1 MQLGD
6 VKNTFADIE
15 KSKKILGF
23 NPDTEIE
30 KGLEKFVMWFKDY
43 SN

>member
-15 KSKKILGF
+15 ESKKILSF

-30 KGLEKFVMWFKDY
+30 KVRKFVTWFKDY
-43 SN
+43 SK

>member
-15 KSKKILGF
+15 KSKNSWF

-30 KGLEKFVMWFKDY
+30 KGLKFCNVA
-43 SN
+43 

>member
-15 KSKKILGF
+15 KSKKHSSF

-30 KGLEKFVMWFKDY
+30 KD
-43 SN
+43 